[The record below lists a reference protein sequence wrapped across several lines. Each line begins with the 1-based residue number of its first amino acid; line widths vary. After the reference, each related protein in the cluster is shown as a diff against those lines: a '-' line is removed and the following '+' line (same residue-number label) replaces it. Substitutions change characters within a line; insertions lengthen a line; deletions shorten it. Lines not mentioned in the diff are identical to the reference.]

1 MLVPIALQVE
11 KVDFNCIHKL
21 SYSLSNVPLREAFR
35 CFSIRNRFSFSA
47 NEEVFRL
54 GWRFGY
60 LSLSKVILTRM
71 SIVSLG
77 RASLLPMCE
86 PSKQR
91 FNASQRKQNLVVQRR
106 KSYLS
111 GKDQDQYFSIEEL
124 LNRIPFQ
131 CMVNPYIT
139 RLVNINE
146 LSFAAHWKKAYFKT

>member
-1 MLVPIALQVE
+1 
-11 KVDFNCIHKL
+11 
-21 SYSLSNVPLREAFR
+21 
-35 CFSIRNRFSFSA
+35 
-47 NEEVFRL
+47 
-54 GWRFGY
+54 
-60 LSLSKVILTRM
+60 M

-77 RASLLPMCE
+77 RTGLPMCE

-111 GKDQDQYFSIEEL
+111 GKDQDQQYFSIEEL

-139 RLVNINE
+139 RLVNFHELWRYVRFIN
-146 LSFAAHWKKAYFKT
+146 WKITPKWSNVVWAN

>member
-1 MLVPIALQVE
+1 
-11 KVDFNCIHKL
+11 
-21 SYSLSNVPLREAFR
+21 
-35 CFSIRNRFSFSA
+35 
-47 NEEVFRL
+47 
-54 GWRFGY
+54 
-60 LSLSKVILTRM
+60 M

-77 RASLLPMCE
+77 LASLPMCE

-111 GKDQDQYFSIEEL
+111 GGKDQEQYFSIEEL

-139 RLVNINE
+139 RLVNID
-146 LSFAAHWKKAYFKT
+146 LVLRRIG